1 MEQTTLVHPSAFCW
15 NPRCSDYGTVN
26 LGNIRRFGRTQAGTQ
41 RYQCRTCKGTFVETI
56 GTVFY
61 GRHHRQEMIIEC
73 LALLA
78 ERNSLAAIHRVKGVK
93 EETVVAWQKGARGA
107 GRPRHLLARHNPG
120 YRYAPTCRARDRQDR
135 GRGGRYLDGPIEDP
149 RAS

>member
-1 MEQTTLVHPSAFCW
+1 MNGAPTWGGMIMEQTTLVHPSAFCW

-73 LALLA
+73 LAQHVERIEAILLA
-78 ERNSLAAIHRVKGVK
+78 NYRLRSAQLDAMWTYVGHKGEK
-93 EETVVAWQKGARGA
+93 GGARSRTTAAPSGA
-107 GRPRHLLARHNPG
+107 A
-120 YRYAPTCRARDRQDR
+120 
-135 GRGGRYLDGPIEDP
+135 
-149 RAS
+149 